1 MPEPIFDAPIP
12 GSSLTKEVGASPVKN
27 PPQYTTVD
35 EAIEFYVKQ
44 MSTEQFSNQVADVL
58 EMGVPITS
66 LVNII
71 QMHSVMEGRHTL
83 DVSVMLM
90 PILMEMIALV
100 GDMHGVEY
108 DMGIDDEDDPERASD
123 ALVEVATQKLKQQQY
138 KNRNGGVAEE
148 PIVDEMPED
157 VSAVNEMSSGLMSR
171 GL

>member
-1 MPEPIFDAPIP
+1 MLEPVFDAPIP
-12 GSSLTKEVGASPVKN
+12 GSGLTKEVGASPLKN

-44 MSTEQFSNQVADVL
+44 MSTDTFSNQVADVL

-90 PILMEMIALV
+90 PFLMEMIALV

-108 DMGIDDEDDPERASD
+108 DMGIDDEDDPERASN
-123 ALVEVATQKLKQQQY
+123 ALVEVATEKLKRQQFE
-138 KNRNGGVAEE
+138 NRNVRAAEE
-148 PIVDEMPED
+148 PTINEMPED
-157 VSAVNEMSSGLMSR
+157 VSMPEEISGGLMSR

>member
-12 GSSLTKEVGASPVKN
+12 GASLTKEVGASPLKN

-35 EAIEFYVKQ
+35 EAIEFYVKR
-44 MSTEQFSNQVADVL
+44 MSNEQFSKQLADVL
-58 EMGVPITS
+58 EMGVPVTS

-90 PILMEMIALV
+90 PILMEMVALI
-100 GDMHGVEY
+100 GDMQGVEY
-108 DMGIDDEDDPERASD
+108 DMGIEDEDDPERASD
-123 ALVEVATQKLKQQQY
+123 ALVEVATRKLKQRQFE
-138 KNRNGGVAEE
+138 NNTVPIEEE
-148 PIVDEMPED
+148 PIVNEVPED
-157 VSAVNEMSSGLMSR
+157 VSMPEEMSGGLMSR